1 MIPPP
6 RRPAGIHNYAS
17 ILNSVLQETQVQI
30 SILLPLQE
38 ELGDPAATHDEG
50 SIWQVWNT
58 IQSLTSYHPR
68 LSVALQLPKVL
79 PSGALIRQW
88 FAEPI
93 RVLLCSAET
102 FLSNNKGY
110 PVLSKA
116 HQRLMNSFLKVM
128 IIWLNL
134 IIVEA
139 LYCAPKSAHNRGQ

>member
-6 RRPAGIHNYAS
+6 RRPAGIQNYAS
-17 ILNSVLQETQVQI
+17 ILNSVLHDTQVQV

-38 ELGDPAATHDEG
+38 EPGESQAVHDEG

-58 IQSLTSYHPR
+58 VQSLTNYNPR
-68 LSVALQLPKVL
+68 LSVALELPRVL

-88 FAEPI
+88 FAEPV
-93 RVLLCSAET
+93 RVLLCSADV

-116 HQRLMNSFLKVM
+116 HQRLMNSFLKVRADS
-128 IIWLNL
+128 
-134 IIVEA
+134 VV
-139 LYCAPKSAHNRGQ
+139 